1 MKSYLCLLLIAFITC
16 QSLDKNNE
24 IVLKASDIVNEAF
37 EKIVEFCIEC
47 NLKEDCIIKKFDEY
61 LDTLTYVEVMTIEN
75 FSFTTECKDFC
86 IEKLSKKVDKEASE
100 KFCSEDFCF
109 L

>member
-1 MKSYLCLLLIAFITC
+1 
-16 QSLDKNNE
+16 
-24 IVLKASDIVNEAF
+24 
-37 EKIVEFCIEC
+37 
-47 NLKEDCIIKKFDEY
+47 
-61 LDTLTYVEVMTIEN
+61 MTIEN

>member
-1 MKSYLCLLLIAFITC
+1 MKSCLCLLLIAFITC

-37 EKIVEFCIEC
+37 EKIAEFCIDC
-47 NLKEDCIIKKFDEY
+47 DLNEDCVYDKLNEY
-61 LDTLTYVEVMTIEN
+61 LDTLTYDEVMTIEN
-75 FSFTTECKDFC
+75 FTFYDECKDFC